1 MALELNKLTGQVAVM
16 GQTMAAR
23 ADELAGRASQ
33 ARKRLAAQPEVSDE
47 LKRKIETARQIDEW
61 RRGCIPLGERL
72 DERCQPLVQPKL
84 CTLIAA
90 DGSQIYPDRH
100 GIASYYLLNT
110 GAIVLR
116 AGTGEAPSVSSVPEI
131 FFEDADLY
139 DEEGRMRS
147 AEFISAQRN
156 QRELSALADLA
167 EIERTALGGDLSVPI
182 VCLIDGPLLPWL
194 RPDPDRPEALNQELA
209 FFTEQM
215 ARLQHAGAIPVGYV
229 DRPSSAYV
237 LRILELIGLS
247 IEKITRETLR
257 QGDFIQLADRQ
268 LFTDLTPNERTGLFE
283 PNSDANDR
291 YRVRSGDRIAFAYAN
306 FARQSGR
313 ENAAIARIEVPG
325 WIASDPAK
333 LDLAQAAIY
342 ANCEPTSYPYVLA
355 RAHELAVVGG
365 AEKEGLEQMLFQ
377 AMLRSGLM
385 PEISFKAAN
394 KLLTSGGRRR

>member
-1 MALELNKLTGQVAVM
+1 MALELNKLTGQVVAM
-16 GQTMAAR
+16 GQAMAAR
-23 ADELAGRASQ
+23 ADELTGRASQ
-33 ARKRLAAQPEVSDE
+33 ARELLATQPEVSEE
-47 LKRKIETARQIDEW
+47 LKRKIEAARRIDEW
-61 RRGCIPLGERL
+61 RRGCLPLGGRL
-72 DERCQPLVQPKL
+72 DERCRPAVQPKTF
-84 CTLIAA
+84 TLIAA

-131 FFEDADLY
+131 FFQDADLY

-147 AEFISAQRN
+147 PEFISAQRN
-156 QRELSALADLA
+156 RRELAALADLA
-167 EIERTALGGDLSVPI
+167 ESERTALGGDLAVPI

-194 RPDPDRPEALNQELA
+194 RPDPAQPEALNQELE

-215 ARLQHAGAIPVGYV
+215 ARLCAAGAIPVGYV

-237 LRILELIGLS
+237 LRILELIGRP
-247 IEKITRETLR
+247 IEEITRETLR

-268 LFTDLTPNERTGLFE
+268 LFVDLAPNERTGLFD

-291 YRVRSGDRIAFAYAN
+291 YRVRSGDRIAFAYLN
-306 FARQSGR
+306 VARQAGR

-325 WIASDPAK
+325 WIASKPAK

-342 ANCEPTSYPYVLA
+342 ANCEPTRYPYVLA

-377 AMLRSGLM
+377 AMLRNGLM
-385 PEISFKAAN
+385 PEISFKATN
-394 KLLTSGGRRR
+394 KLLTGGGRR

>member
-1 MALELNKLTGQVAVM
+1 MALELNKLTGQVSAM
-16 GQTMAAR
+16 GHAMAAR
-23 ADELAGRASQ
+23 ADELAGRASR
-33 ARKRLAAQPEVSDE
+33 ARELLAARPEVSEE
-47 LKRKIETARQIDEW
+47 LKRKIEAARQIDEW
-61 RRGCIPLGERL
+61 RRGCIPLGDRL
-72 DERCQPLVQPKL
+72 DERCRPVVQPRTF
-84 CTLIAA
+84 TLIAA

-156 QRELSALADLA
+156 RRELATLADLA
-167 EIERTALGGDLSVPI
+167 ESERTALGGDLAVPI
-182 VCLIDGPLLPWL
+182 ICLIDGPLLPWL
-194 RPDPDRPEALNQELA
+194 RPDPDHPEAINQELE
-209 FFTEQM
+209 FFAEQM
-215 ARLQHAGAIPVGYV
+215 ARLRGAGAIPVGYV

-237 LRILELIGLS
+237 LRILELIGRP
-247 IEKITRETLR
+247 IEQITRETLR

-268 LFTDLTPNERTGLFE
+268 LFADLAPNERTGLFE

-306 FARQSGR
+306 FARQPGR
-313 ENAAIARIEVPG
+313 ANAAIARIEVPG
-325 WIASDPAK
+325 WIASEPAK

-342 ANCEPTSYPYVLA
+342 ANCEPTRYPYVLA

-377 AMLRSGLM
+377 VMLRNGLM
-385 PEISFKAAN
+385 PEISFKATN
-394 KLLTSGGRRR
+394 KLLTGGGRR

>member
-1 MALELNKLTGQVAVM
+1 MALELNKLTDQVAAM
-16 GQTMAAR
+16 GQAMAAR

-33 ARKRLAAQPEVSDE
+33 ARELLAAQPEVSEE
-47 LKRKIETARQIDEW
+47 LKRKIEAARRIDEW

-72 DERCQPLVQPKL
+72 DERCRPLVQPKIF
-84 CTLIAA
+84 TLIAA

-116 AGTGEAPSVSSVPEI
+116 AGTGEAPTVSSVPEI

-147 AEFISAQRN
+147 PEFISAQRN
-156 QRELSALADLA
+156 RRELAALADLA
-167 EIERTALGGDLSVPI
+167 ESERTALGGDLAVPI

-194 RPDPDRPEALNQELA
+194 RPDPDHPEAINQELE
-209 FFTEQM
+209 FFAEQM
-215 ARLQHAGAIPVGYV
+215 ARLRAAGAIPVGYV

-237 LRILELIGLS
+237 LRILELIGLP
-247 IEKITRETLR
+247 IEKITREALR
-257 QGDFIQLADRQ
+257 QGPFIQLTDRQ
-268 LFTDLTPNERTGLFE
+268 LFTDLAPNERTGLFE

-291 YRVRSGDRIAFAYAN
+291 YRVRSDGDRIAFAYLN
-306 FARQSGR
+306 VARQAGR

-325 WIASDPAK
+325 WIAADPAK

-342 ANCEPTSYPYVLA
+342 ANCEPTRYPYVLA

-377 AMLRSGLM
+377 VMLRNGLM
-385 PEISFKAAN
+385 PEISFKATN
-394 KLLTSGGRRR
+394 KLLTGGGRR